1 MIILIELV
9 TIKLEFILK
18 QVKEINNMLVT
29 NYELKEM
36 YYIISILNIYVT
48 FNIHLPFIGKSVPDP
63 NTNIFNQVFNNMQVF
78 NKMHL
83 FDKY

>member
-1 MIILIELV
+1 
-9 TIKLEFILK
+9 
-18 QVKEINNMLVT
+18 MLVT

-36 YYIISILNIYVT
+36 YYIISILYIYVT